1 MSGFRPPP
9 PGALPPGA
17 VSPDMADAMQD
28 KMGVNTGTQP
38 VKQGTSPT
46 SNAVSSMMQGQ
57 SHQAPPLGS
66 PVQEAKTIAQDVG
79 SSLFEFLPQ
88 ELQVILGSKST
99 DTPEEAERKRKML
112 QNYQRL
118 TAEDRQYVQ
127 KKLQQEQMEKRK
139 KEEEEMRAKQL
150 AAQQT
155 EELPVP
161 EGKKTGE
168 AALGAGRSKKAQTIS
183 KLQNDRKKLS
193 SAG

>member
-9 PGALPPGA
+9 PGSLPPGA
-17 VSPDMADAMQD
+17 ASPDMADAMQD
-28 KMGVNTGTQP
+28 MMGANAGTQQA
-38 VKQGTSPT
+38 KQGTSPT

-57 SHQAPPLGS
+57 GHKATPLGS

-88 ELQVILGSKST
+88 ELQTILGSKST
-99 DTPEEAERKRKML
+99 DTPEEAERKQKML

-118 TAEDRQYVQ
+118 TAEERQYVQ
-127 KKLQQEQMEKRK
+127 KKLQQEQAEKRQR
-139 KEEEEMRAKQL
+139 EEEEFRKKQL

-155 EELPVP
+155 DELPVP